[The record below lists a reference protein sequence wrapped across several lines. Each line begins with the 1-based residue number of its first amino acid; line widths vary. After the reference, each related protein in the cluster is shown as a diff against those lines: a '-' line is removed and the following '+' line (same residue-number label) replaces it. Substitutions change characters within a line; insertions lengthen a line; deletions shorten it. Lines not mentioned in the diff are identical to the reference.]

1 MILEILR
8 PVGRLVVMTLAG
20 FFIFKIRPIQRHL
33 LKPAVFL
40 IINVVFPL
48 YFVHTLPSQWA
59 AGIEAGWHWMLIFLL
74 AYLVMLG
81 AQIGMAKLLINRV
94 GLFETEY
101 PRELLVLF
109 AMHNAGY
116 IPIPIVAALAP
127 PAVSVYMSFYL
138 MTYVLLFFSV
148 AVWILRGAAADA
160 HADTEENEIGAR
172 PDANTRPSF
181 RLNAPTVGILVG
193 LIFAITGVY
202 DLFPDWAKLPF
213 RWASFIALD
222 GIMVVLGAVLA
233 RVANTGFS
241 YRKEFGGLVLAK
253 MVIYPLIVIGVLLL
267 IPLRGVRP
275 EIASG
280 IYLALV
286 LEAAV
291 PPATNILVVT
301 QAYGTAD
308 QVKYAGSAVLFTY
321 AAALVVM
328 PVFLILARLIFG

>member
-1 MILEILR
+1 
-8 PVGRLVVMTLAG
+8 MTLAG
-20 FFIFKIRPIQRHL
+20 FLVFKIRPIERHL
-33 LKPAVFL
+33 LKPAVFA

-59 AGIEAGWHWMLIFLL
+59 AGIEAGWHWMLVFFL

-81 AQIGMAKLLINRV
+81 AQVGMAKLLINRV
-94 GLFETEY
+94 KLFETKY

-127 PAVSVYMSFYL
+127 AAVSVYMSFYL

-160 HADTEENEIGAR
+160 HGSEGQ
-172 PDANTRPSF
+172 PGRPSF

-193 LIFAITGVY
+193 LLLAITGVY
-202 DLFPDWAKLPF
+202 DAFPDWVKLPF
-213 RWASFIALD
+213 RWASLIALD

-233 RVANTGFS
+233 RVSKTGFA

-253 MVIYPLIVIGVLLL
+253 MVVYPLLMLGLLLL
-267 IPLRGVRP
+267 IPLPGVRP

-301 QAYGTAD
+301 QAYGTKD
-308 QVKYAGSAVLFTY
+308 QVEYAGSAILFTY
-321 AAALVVM
+321 AAGLVLM
-328 PVFLILARLIFG
+328 PVFLILSRVIFG

>member
-1 MILEILR
+1 
-8 PVGRLVVMTLAG
+8 V
-20 FFIFKIRPIQRHL
+20 
-33 LKPAVFL
+33 
-40 IINVVFPL
+40 
-48 YFVHTLPSQWA
+48 
-59 AGIEAGWHWMLIFLL
+59 

-94 GLFETEY
+94 KLFETEY

-160 HADTEENEIGAR
+160 HAEAAGSD
-172 PDANTRPSF
+172 DATASSRPSF

-193 LIFAITGVY
+193 LALAITGAY
-202 DLFPDWAKLPF
+202 DLFPGWVKLPF

-222 GIMVVLGAVLA
+222 GVMVVLGAVLA
-233 RVANTGFS
+233 RVSNTGFA

-253 MVIYPLIVIGVLLL
+253 MVIYPLLMIGLLLL
-267 IPLRGVRP
+267 IPIPGVRP

-301 QAYGTAD
+301 QAYGTSE
-308 QVKYAGSAVLFTY
+308 QVEYAGSAVLFTY
-321 AAALVVM
+321 AAGLFIM
-328 PVFLILARLIFG
+328 PAFLILSRLIFG